1 MSNSTTINFEI
12 LPSTNPATYTA
23 SITHKGDS
31 TTESRTSEKY
41 KGDGYYGRADGFHT
55 VQYNLS
61 GFNGTIKMQG
71 TLAVTPTADD
81 WFDITNT
88 SETGSDGNYFK
99 NFTGNFVWV
108 RVLAVHTAGT
118 VNSVLLNH

>member
-1 MSNSTTINFEI
+1 MSNSTTILTQN
-12 LPSTNPATYTA
+12 
-23 SITHKGDS
+23 THLGDS
-31 TTESRTSEKY
+31 TTQTITGEKF
-41 KGDGYYGRADGFHT
+41 KGDCYYGRADGFHT

>member
-1 MSNSTTINFEI
+1 MSNSTTI
-12 LPSTNPATYTA
+12 LTA
-23 SITHKGDS
+23 NTHPGDS
-31 TTESRTSEKY
+31 TTETITGEKF

-55 VQYNLS
+55 VQYNLLA
-61 GFNGTIKMQG
+61 FNGTIKMQG
-71 TLAVTPTADD
+71 TLAVTPTDND

-88 SETGSDGNYFK
+88 DVTGSDGNFFK

-108 RVLAVHTAGT
+108 RVLAVYTSGA